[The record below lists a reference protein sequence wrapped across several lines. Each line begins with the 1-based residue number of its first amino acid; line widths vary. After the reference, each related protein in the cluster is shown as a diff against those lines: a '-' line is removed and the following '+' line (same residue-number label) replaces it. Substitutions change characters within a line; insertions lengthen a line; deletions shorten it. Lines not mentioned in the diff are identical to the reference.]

1 MRLRIPTE
9 EAELRDHLDRILD
22 KGLSCGPMNQM
33 LLGMTD
39 LSHHDNRMS
48 ISSVDTNTH
57 TYAGRNNP
65 PDPSPD
71 K

>member
-1 MRLRIPTE
+1 MRLRIPTD

-33 LLGMTD
+33 LLGLTD
-39 LSHHDNRMS
+39 LSAPENRMS
-48 ISSVDTNTH
+48 VSSIDTNTQ
-57 TYAGRNNP
+57 TYAGRKSP
-65 PDPSPD
+65 PEPSSD